1 MNDMNAAVR
10 SSLLGGLIAAVIWM
24 IIATLNDASKSG
36 VIGWGLALLAFTFVV
51 SMVISRMTR
60 RNRGG
65 SQ

>member
-1 MNDMNAAVR
+1 MNEMNATVR

-24 IIATLNDASKSG
+24 IIATLSDASKG
-36 VIGWGLALLAFTFVV
+36 AVIGWGLALLAFTFVV
-51 SMVISRMTR
+51 STVISRMTH